1 MLVNFIIVF
10 SCFNELKCIYYM
22 GYNYISYLV
31 SYFGLCV

>member
-22 GYNYISYLV
+22 GCNYISYIIYV
-31 SYFGLCV
+31 FKMN